1 MFFEKD
7 KMYHGFRLIKEEEL
21 TELNA
26 VGRLFEHEKSGAKLV
41 SIQNEDNNKVFSV
54 NFRTPPED
62 HTGLPHIIEHSVLC
76 GSRKFPIK
84 DPFVELV
91 KGSLNTFLN
100 AMTFSDKTMYPVAS
114 CNDTDFINLVD
125 VYMDAVFY
133 PNMYHRPEILKQE
146 GWHYDLNNPEEDV
159 TIKGVVY
166 NEMKGAFSSPEQ
178 VLFRKIQES
187 LLPDTPYAKES
198 GGDPDHIPELSQEQ
212 FLDFHKRYYHP
223 ANSYLYIY
231 GDMDVDSTLAWLDEK
246 YLDAFDRIAID
257 SAIPEQKP
265 FNHIK
270 EEMVE
275 YPISSSES
283 IEGKTYLSYNFV
295 VGKAKDKFLYRA
307 FDILEHILLE
317 APAAPLKKALI
328 DAGVGKDVFGSFDNS
343 LLQPTFSVV
352 AKNADMDKKEL
363 FVTTIRETLEN
374 LVTHGIDKKQIEAAI
389 NYAEFKIR
397 EADYGRYPKGIYYAM
412 MALDSWLYDGDPFM
426 HLQYDETFEKL
437 KEGLESDIFEELI
450 QKAILDNNHGLLLIA
465 EPKKGILTQK
475 DQALKETLRGYKA
488 SLTEDE
494 VNQLVKDTIN
504 LEKYQSQPD
513 TKEDLEKIPLLDIE
527 DIERVPEQLVL
538 DEQALQNTKILVH
551 ETFTNNIAYV
561 KLLFDT
567 KKIPEDLIP
576 YIGLLS
582 RVLGKIDT
590 ENYTYGELS
599 NAVNINTG
607 GIHYSINIYGQIG
620 EPDVFMPKFEVDGK
634 CFYEKLPEMF
644 ALINE
649 TLFTTDLTDKRR
661 LKQIISQSKSRMRM
675 GLTNSGHAA
684 AATRAES
691 YFANTA
697 IYKELTSGITFF
709 HFMDK
714 LEENFDAMADEVIE
728 NLIKVR
734 DAIFRSEKLLVSLTA
749 ESEGFGLFDEE
760 VKKFIHQLDD
770 SIMEGDDVALEH
782 IKRNEGFLTSDKI
795 QYVAKAGNFINNGF
809 KYSGTLKV
817 LQTVASLDYLW
828 NNVRVKGGAY
838 GCMNGF
844 SRNGNVY
851 FTSYRDPN
859 LKETLETYDNI
870 DGFIKTFDVE
880 EREMTKY
887 IIGTISN
894 LDRPLT
900 PASKGEKALAGYL
913 SNISHEDIIKE
924 REEVLSTTKEAIR
937 ETADLVK
944 SVLKQDNICVVGN
957 EHKIEEN
964 KELFDDVLHLF
975 R

>member
-1 MFFEKD
+1 MVFEKD
-7 KMYHGFRLIKEEEL
+7 KIYHGFRLIKEEEIS
-21 TELNA
+21 ELNSI
-26 VGRLFEHEKSGAKLV
+26 GRLFEHEKSGAKLV

-114 CNDTDFINLVD
+114 CNDADFINLVD

-133 PNMYHRPEILKQE
+133 PNMYDRPEILKQE
-146 GWHYDLNNPEEDV
+146 GWHYDLNNNEEDI

-187 LLPDTPYAKES
+187 LLPDTPYSKES
-198 GGDPDHIPELSQEQ
+198 GGDPDHIPELTQEQ
-212 FLDFHKRYYHP
+212 FINYHKRYYHP
-223 ANSYLYIY
+223 TNSYIYIY
-231 GDMDVDSTLAWLDEK
+231 GDMDVEAMLSWLDEH
-246 YLDAFDRIAID
+246 YLDEFDRMDID
-257 SAIPEQKP
+257 STIPEQKP
-265 FNHIK
+265 FDQIK
-270 EEMVE
+270 EEIVD
-275 YPISSSES
+275 YPISSNES
-283 IEGKTYLSYNFV
+283 VKDKTYLSYNFV

-307 FDILEHILLE
+307 FDIIEYILLE
-317 APAAPLKKALI
+317 APGAPLKKALM
-328 DAGVGKDVFGSFDNS
+328 DADVGKDVFGSFDSS

-352 AKNADMDKKEL
+352 AKNADIENKEL
-363 FVTTIRETLEN
+363 FVTTIRETLED
-374 LVTHGIDKKQIEAAI
+374 LVKNGIDKKQIEAAI
-389 NYAEFKIR
+389 NYFEFKIR
-397 EADYGRYPKGIYYAM
+397 EADYGRYPKGIYYGM
-412 MALDSWLYDGDPFM
+412 MCLDSWLYEGDPFM
-426 HLQYDETFEKL
+426 HLQYDETFEQL
-437 KEGLESDIFEELI
+437 KEGMESDVFEQLI
-450 QKAILDNNHGLLLIA
+450 QKSILDNNHGVLLIA
-465 EPKKGILTQK
+465 EPKKGIIAQK
-475 DQALKETLRGYKA
+475 DQALKEKLKAYKA

-494 VNQLVKDTIN
+494 VEQLVKDTIH
-504 LEKYQSQPD
+504 LDAYQSEPD
-513 TKEDLEKIPLLDIE
+513 SKEELEKIPLLDIE
-527 DIERVPEQLVL
+527 DIDKVPEKLAL
-538 DEQALQNTKILVH
+538 DEQELKDTKLLVH

-561 KLLFDT
+561 KFLFDT
-567 KKIPEDLIP
+567 KKISEDLIP
-576 YIGLLS
+576 YIGILS
-582 RVLGKIDT
+582 RVLGKMDT
-590 ENYTYGELS
+590 ENYSYGELS

-607 GIHYSINIYGQIG
+607 GIHYSINIYGQTG
-620 EPDVFMPKFEVDGK
+620 EPDVFLPKFELDGK

-644 ALINE
+644 TLMGE
-649 TLFTTDLTDKRR
+649 TIFTTDLTDKKR
-661 LKQIISQSKSRMRM
+661 LKQIISQAKSRMRM
-675 GLTNSGHAA
+675 GLTSSGHAA

-697 IYKELTSGITFF
+697 IYKELTSGITFY
-709 HFMDK
+709 HFLDK
-714 LEENFDAMADEVIE
+714 LEDNFDAMADEIIE
-728 NLIKVR
+728 NLITVR
-734 DAIFRSEKLLVSLTA
+734 DKIFRSDKLLVSLTA

-760 VKKFIHQLDD
+760 VKKFIDLLDNAV
-770 SIMEGDDVALEH
+770 IEGEDVTLDRV
-782 IKRNEGFLTSDKI
+782 KKNEGFSTSDKI
-795 QYVAKAGNFINNGF
+795 QYVAKAGNFIKKGF
-809 KYSGTLKV
+809 KYTGTLKV

-870 DGFIKTFDVE
+870 DSFIKTFDVE
-880 EREMTKY
+880 DREMTKY

-913 SNISHEDIIKE
+913 SNISYEDIKRE

-957 EHKIEEN
+957 EHKIEEH

-975 R
+975 S